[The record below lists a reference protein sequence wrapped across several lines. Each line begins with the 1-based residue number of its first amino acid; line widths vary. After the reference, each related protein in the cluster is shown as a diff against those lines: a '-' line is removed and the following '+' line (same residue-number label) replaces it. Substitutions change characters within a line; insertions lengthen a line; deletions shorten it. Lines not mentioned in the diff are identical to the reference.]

1 MIDPSDPHLI
11 QQAQGGDVTAIGT
24 LYDQHHDS
32 IFKYLWLRSGD
43 QQVAEDLTGDVFI
56 RMMSALPNYRSTGVP
71 FRAWL
76 YRIAHNLIVDHFRR
90 ANLRTT
96 VPLEAIEESER
107 GDDLQVAVD
116 RRLMIERLQQALS
129 QLDQIQREVVAL
141 RFVVGL
147 SLQEVAQVIGR
158 SEAAVKSLQHRG
170 LAALR
175 HTLHQEK
182 EQVTL

>member
-1 MIDPSDPHLI
+1 MVDPDDQYLI
-11 QQAQGGDVTAIGT
+11 QRARGGDMTAVGA
-24 LYDQHHDS
+24 LYDEHHDN
-32 IFKYLWLRSGD
+32 IFKYLWLRVGD
-43 QQVAEDLTGDVFI
+43 RQVAEDLTGDVFI
-56 RMMSALPNYRSTGVP
+56 RMMSALPNYRLAGAP

-90 ANLRTT
+90 ANLRTP
-96 VPLEAIEESER
+96 VPLEAIEEQARE
-107 GDDLQVAVD
+107 DDPLAAVD
-116 RRLMIERLQQALS
+116 RKLLVERLQHALS
-129 QLDQIQREVVAL
+129 QLDQLQREVVAL

-175 HTLHQEK
+175 RALSEEK
-182 EQVTL
+182 EQVRL